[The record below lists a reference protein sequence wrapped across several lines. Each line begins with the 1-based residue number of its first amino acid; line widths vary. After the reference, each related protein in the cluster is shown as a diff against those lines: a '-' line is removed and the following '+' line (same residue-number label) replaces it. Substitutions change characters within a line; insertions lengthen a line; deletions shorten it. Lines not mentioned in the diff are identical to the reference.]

1 MFHTYK
7 RDVRL
12 VYSSPANVLGSVSN
26 VAYLTV
32 CSFIECLLDPK
43 AAPHGLG
50 SLSNN
55 SNRFT
60 QFKDS
65 PDSVKMRTATPNDF
79 FIKLLE
85 ALPLSGLPRNIVY
98 PGIKLSSS
106 SLAVRSTCGAVCS
119 LRLDS
124 FPPHS

>member
-32 CSFIECLLDPK
+32 CSFIEC
-43 AAPHGLG
+43 
-50 SLSNN
+50 LSNN